1 MNKPSN
7 IIKMLLVSSF
17 ALLLTI
23 NLYSTSPQN
32 ADIRKRIANLN
43 TVIDVRMIDEVT
55 DEVIKVVENRRRD
68 AESILGRTT
77 LYFPV
82 IEQVLR
88 EKNLPEDL
96 KYITVIESS
105 LLPNARSH
113 QGAAGIWQFM
123 KGTGELYGLKMN
135 KYVDE
140 RKDIYK
146 STEKALDYLKVLY
159 DIYGN
164 WTLALAAY
172 NCGSGNI
179 NKAIAK
185 AGGSTDYW
193 VVRKY
198 LPKETKRYIP
208 KFIAAAYLMNYYYEH
223 DLKAREPSSDLK
235 YVASV
240 KVFQKVD
247 FNNLSKEFDLDI
259 ETIKF
264 LNPMYNKD
272 YIPATSSGD
281 YTLTLPQ
288 EKLFAYVEK
297 YNSYDNLVASYAS
310 IAAAVQSEA
319 PVAITVDRTT
329 FMINKLNKNKFA
341 LRDNLKNSSVISSI
355 KSNKLLFSTELK
367 LYRLKRK
374 ESLQDVARNN
384 NITLDDLL
392 VMNKLTSNDE
402 VAPGSLIVLAK

>member
-1 MNKPSN
+1 
-7 IIKMLLVSSF
+7 MLLVSSF

>member
-1 MNKPSN
+1 
-7 IIKMLLVSSF
+7 MLLVMS
-17 ALLLTI
+17 LTVLLTF
-23 NLYSTSPQN
+23 NLFSTSPQN
-32 ADIRKRIANLN
+32 AEIKKRIANLN
-43 TVIDVRMIDEVT
+43 TVIDVRMTEEIT
-55 DEVIKVVENRRRD
+55 DAILEVVENRRRD
-68 AESILGRTT
+68 AECILGRTT

-88 EKNLPEDL
+88 EKKLPEDL

-105 LLPNARSH
+105 LIPNARSH

-123 KGTGELYGLKMN
+123 KGTGELYGLKMD

-193 VVRKY
+193 VVREF
-198 LPKETKRYIP
+198 LPRETKKYIP

-223 DLKAREPSSDLK
+223 DLVAQEPSSDLK

-240 KVFQKVD
+240 KVYDRID
-247 FNNLSKEFDLDI
+247 FKKLSKEFEIDF
-259 ETIKF
+259 EMVKF

-272 YIPATSSGD
+272 YIPASNAGE
-281 YTLTLPQ
+281 YVLTLPQ
-288 EKLFAYVEK
+288 DKLFAYVEK
-297 YNSYDNLVASYAS
+297 YNSYDNLVASYTS
-310 IAAAVQSEA
+310 IAASVQS
-319 PVAITVDRTT
+319 VASTAIAIDRSTYLVT
-329 FMINKLNKNKFA
+329 KLNKNRFA
-341 LRDNLKNSSVISSI
+341 VRDNLKDSSVIASI
-355 KSNKLLFSTELK
+355 KNNKLLFSNELK

-384 NITLDDLL
+384 NMSLDDLL

-402 VAPGSLIVLAK
+402 VAPGSFIVLAK